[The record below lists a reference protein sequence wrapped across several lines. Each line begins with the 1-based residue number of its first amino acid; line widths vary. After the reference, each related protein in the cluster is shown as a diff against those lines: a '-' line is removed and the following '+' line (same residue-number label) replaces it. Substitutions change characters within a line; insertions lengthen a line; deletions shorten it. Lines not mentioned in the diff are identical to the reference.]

1 MVESEICI
9 RESGSAMLIHPDYR
23 GRVTAD
29 WFDAGFWGEKAR
41 PVSSGGRGGAWFV
54 RAGDDRLVLREY
66 RRGGLMARVAQH
78 AYAYVRESDVR
89 SFAEFRL
96 LNQLV
101 TLGLSVPRPVA
112 AWYRKFSP
120 VQYWAAIMIEQLE
133 DTVPLAEL
141 VLRLDSQA
149 WESLG
154 TTIRRFHDA
163 GVMHADL
170 NCFNVLV
177 RSGEYFLIDFDKSR
191 LMKNSA
197 SARWKAANLDR
208 FSRSLA
214 KVAGEQVR
222 EQVWDSF
229 LNGYNRGMAT

>member
-1 MVESEICI
+1 MVESEICS
-9 RESGSAMLIHPDYR
+9 REEGSAMLVHPDYR

-29 WFDAGFWGEKAR
+29 WFNADYWGDKAR

-78 AYAYVRESDVR
+78 TYAYMGESEVR

-96 LNQLV
+96 LNMLM
-101 TLGLSVPRPVA
+101 TLGLPVPRPVA
-112 AWYRKFSP
+112 AWYRKLSQ
-120 VQYWAAIMIEQLE
+120 VQYRAAIMIEQLE

-141 VLRLDSQA
+141 ILRLDSQA

-177 RSGEYFLIDFDKSR
+177 RSGEYFLIDFDKGR
-191 LMKNSA
+191 LMKDGTP
-197 SARWKAANLDR
+197 ARWKKASLER
-208 FSRSLA
+208 FSRSLV
-214 KVAGEQVR
+214 KVAGAQVR
-222 EQVWDSF
+222 EQVWVSF